1 MSSFE
6 EQVIKMYNDENKS
19 TYEIAKE
26 LNTYP
31 NKIRRTLIK
40 NGCQLKDKS
49 EAQKTALAEGR
60 SSHPTKGRKRSN
72 KERVKMGFKIIQSDN
87 ATLDFCTIR

>member
-1 MSSFE
+1 MSDFE
-6 EQVIKMYNDENKS
+6 KQIIEMYNDQNKS
-19 TYEIAKE
+19 TYEIAKQ
-26 LNTYP
+26 LDTYP

-40 NGCQLKDKS
+40 NGYQLKDKS

-72 KERVKMGFKIIQSDN
+72 KERIKINIPKPKLFTNSDS
-87 ATLDFCTIR
+87 I